1 MLVDETII
9 IPGDPVPYRMPA
21 IEDLDLGQVELYYD
35 TDLDHLTLFF
45 AGSERLLSWRE
56 DGRFKFII
64 VDTADNSVAGV
75 EYTHFMKAVVLK
87 NPKFLDSLPFATVIS
102 GDAKVTAMQ
111 SLPPGQRQ
119 QIRNHLFSMLRSLV
133 EWRED
138 NTTERV
144 TSDESAFRQ
153 LTA

>member
-1 MLVDETII
+1 
-9 IPGDPVPYRMPA
+9 MPA
-21 IEDLDLGQVELYYD
+21 IETLDLGQVELYYD

-45 AGSERLLSWRE
+45 FGSERLLSWRE
-56 DGRFKFII
+56 DGHYKFVI

-87 NPKFLDSLPFATVIS
+87 NPKLLDSLPFATVIS
-102 GDAKVTAMQ
+102 GDSKVTAIQ
-111 SLPPGQRQ
+111 SLSPEQRQ
-119 QIRNHLFSMLRSLV
+119 QIRSHLISMLRSLV

-138 NTTERV
+138 SIVDSV
-144 TSDESAFRQ
+144 TSDKSEFRQ